1 MSKKHI
7 SIPNK
12 ATGSTASA
20 HFTQFLLSVQAQLYL
35 ASAGIRPPPG
45 SQCKQVAQL
54 GHSCLPRRR
63 RPGHHPPC
71 CLPSLSQPLES
82 QKNPCPHLPPKVPGS
97 QLASNRQPSKA
108 PCSQVPLVQG
118 TERFLHGQEEEAPA
132 QVQREVY
139 FWAPC
144 KMPTR
149 HSSPNLGT
157 AHSHRKVWH
166 SLRLLGS

>member
-12 ATGSTASA
+12 AADSSVSA
-20 HFTQFLLSVQAQLYL
+20 HFTQFLLSVQVQLYL
-35 ASAGIRPPPG
+35 ASAGIRPPLA

-54 GHSCLPRRR
+54 GHSCLPWRRTL
-63 RPGHHPPC
+63 GHHPPC

-108 PCSQVPLVQG
+108 PCKG
-118 TERFLHGQEEEAPA
+118 TERFLHGQKEEAVA
-132 QVQREVY
+132 QVQGEVY
-139 FWAPC
+139 FWAPR

-149 HSSPNLGT
+149 HTSPNLGT
-157 AHSHRKVWH
+157 THSHRKAWH